1 MAETHLVSG
10 LKQRRAE
17 RLGELED
24 VRTKLAE
31 LETEERE
38 ILAMLA
44 HVDALLA
51 VEAPGLELARI
62 RPRKPRGP
70 LPGKGG
76 GRGAGNSKRIPVT
89 QAVLRV
95 MRTEQVPMSVD
106 EVVVCLRR
114 EYGDVEERK
123 LLQSVRGFLS
133 TKKASGILTASEDG
147 IGPLRYAIAA

>member
-24 VRTKLAE
+24 IRARLAE
-31 LETEERE
+31 LEGKEQEL
-38 ILAMLA
+38 LAMLA
-44 HVDALLA
+44 HVDALLT
-51 VEAPGLELARI
+51 VEAPDLELARI
-62 RPRKPRGP
+62 RPRKPRAARASS
-70 LPGKGG
+70 GG
-76 GRGAGNSKRIPVT
+76 GHGVGNSKRIPIT

-114 EYGDVEERK
+114 DYSDVEERK
-123 LLQSVRGFLS
+123 LIQNVRAFLS
-133 TKKASGILTASEDG
+133 TRKASGVLTASEDG
-147 IGPLRYAIAA
+147 IGLLRYAIAA